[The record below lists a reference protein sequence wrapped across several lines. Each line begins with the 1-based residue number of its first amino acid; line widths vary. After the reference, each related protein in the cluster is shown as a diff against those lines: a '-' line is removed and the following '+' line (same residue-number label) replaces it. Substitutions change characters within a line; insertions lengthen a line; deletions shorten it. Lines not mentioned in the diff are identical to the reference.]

1 MGYSLGKEDLK
12 VVPLLK
18 SVVAELVGTMF
29 LVIIGCGAAMQW
41 KTNFDTTQV
50 SLAFGLAVMAIASF
64 TGHISGGNLNPA
76 VSVGLLA
83 GGKLS
88 LIKCILYII
97 AQCIGA
103 VLGAGILY
111 LVSPAC
117 NPLSHTY
124 VHRATCSLGSNGLG
138 ANVTPLGGM
147 VMELLMTMLLVL
159 VVYASAVDTGNK
171 TSPMVAPLLIG
182 LTVTAAHLVLM
193 PYTGTSIN
201 PARSLGPA
209 LVSSTTADHWVFWVG
224 PLLGGAL
231 GGVLYRFGM
240 MNTESVKPQT
250 TKTQINCLQLADK
263 L

>member
-41 KTNFDTTQV
+41 KMDKFDTTQV

-64 TGHISGGNLNPA
+64 TGHVSGGNLNPA

-88 LIKCILYII
+88 LLKCVVYVI

-103 VLGAGILY
+103 VIGAGILH
-111 LVSPAC
+111 LVTPSQ
-117 NPLSHTY
+117 
-124 VHRATCSLGSNGLG
+124 HRAGLGSNGLADG
-138 ANVTPLGGM
+138 VTPLGGM

-159 VVYASAVDTGNK
+159 VVYATAVDTGNK
-171 TSPMVAPLLIG
+171 TAPMVAPLVIG

-209 LVSSTTADHWVFWVG
+209 LVSQTTADHWVFWVG

-240 MNTESVKPQT
+240 MNNQDE
-250 TKTQINCLQLADK
+250 
-263 L
+263 

>member
-12 VVPLLK
+12 LVPLLK

-41 KTNFDTTQV
+41 KTPFDTTQV
-50 SLAFGLAVMAIASF
+50 SLAFGLAVMAIISF

-88 LIKCILYII
+88 LLKCILYII

-111 LVSPAC
+111 LVSPADVRDAS
-117 NPLSHTY
+117 N
-124 VHRATCSLGSNGLG
+124 LGSNGLG

-209 LVSSTTADHWVFWVG
+209 LVSSSTADHWVFWVG

-240 MNTESVKPQT
+240 MNTEPVKPQT
-250 TKTQINCLQLADK
+250 MKTQINCLQLADK

>member
-12 VVPLLK
+12 VIPLLK
-18 SVVAELVGTMF
+18 SMLAELVGTML
-29 LVIIGCGAAMQW
+29 LVVIGCGAAIQW
-41 KTNFDTTQV
+41 KMEQFDTTQV

-76 VSVGLLA
+76 VSLGLLV

-88 LIKCILYII
+88 LLKFVVYVI

-103 VLGAGILY
+103 VAGAGILY
-111 LVSPAC
+111 GVTPE
-117 NPLSHTY
+117 T
-124 VHRATCSLGSNGLG
+124 VRGSLGSNGLAEG
-138 ANVTPLGGM
+138 VKPLAGM
-147 VMELLMTMLLVL
+147 VMELLMSMLLVL
-159 VVYASAVDTGNK
+159 VVYASAVDGGNK

-182 LTVTAAHLVLM
+182 LTVTVAHLVLM

-209 LVSSTTADHWVFWVG
+209 LITKTTKDHWVFWVG

-231 GGVLYRFGM
+231 GGLLYRFGM
-240 MNTESVKPQT
+240 TNQEEM
-250 TKTQINCLQLADK
+250 
-263 L
+263 